1 MGDWLLNLPLPEMA
15 LLVFVAVFLV
25 AAAVYAVVIGLAVDA
40 RGRAFK
46 ALSPG
51 MLPPLGIIFGLLVG
65 FVAVQVWNDFDRA
78 KLAVAAEAS
87 ALRGI
92 VILAE
97 SLPEKQRGDLRRL
110 VNRHIEE
117 AVTHEWG
124 SMAKRR
130 LTMETMPTHL
140 IEALKVTLAL
150 QAAEET
156 QGLKT

>member
-25 AAAVYAVVIGLAVDA
+25 GAAVYFAVIGLAVDA

-78 KLAVAAEAS
+78 KLAVATEAS

-97 SLPEKQRGDLRRL
+97 SVPAAQRGDLRRL
-110 VNRHIEE
+110 VNRHIE
-117 AVTHEWG
+117 
-124 SMAKRR
+124 
-130 LTMETMPTHL
+130 
-140 IEALKVTLAL
+140 
-150 QAAEET
+150 
-156 QGLKT
+156 